1 MFSSPTSILLPAL
14 VLLSISILL
23 GRATSAI
30 AASAA
35 APAPSTTATTTP
47 SSSGGGGLNLTSILE
62 KSGHHTTF
70 LRLLRDTRVGEQ
82 IESQLNNSFNGLTIF
97 APTDAAFA
105 GLKQGTLNKL
115 ATQEQVALVLYHVLP
130 RYYTVSSFETTSN
143 PVNTQASGRGGV
155 YTINV
160 TSTDS
165 GDRVNVS
172 TGVNET
178 PLRDHLYL
186 TFPLALYS
194 VDEVLLPYQL
204 FGPKAPAPTPG
215 KRPGKSSPSE
225 VEGPAAAADSAPD
238 SAGSL
243 TGVRL
248 EWVCAAAV
256 LVTGNLIL

>member
-1 MFSSPTSILLPAL
+1 MISSILLPAF
-14 VLLSISILL
+14 VILSISTLL

-35 APAPSTTATTTP
+35 APAPSTTVATTP

-62 KSGHHTTF
+62 KGDHYTTF

-82 IESQLNNSFNGLTIF
+82 IESQLNNSYNGLTVF

-105 GLKQGTLNKL
+105 GLKQGTLNRL

-130 RYYTVSSFETTSN
+130 RFYTLSSFETTSN
-143 PVNTQASGRGGV
+143 PVNTQASGHGGV

-165 GDRVNVS
+165 GDRVNIS
-172 TGVNET
+172 TGVNKT
-178 PLRDHLYL
+178 PVRDHLYL

-215 KRPGKSSPSE
+215 KRPGKSSPLE
-225 VEGPAAAADSAPD
+225 AKGPAAEADSAPD
-238 SAGSL
+238 SAGSS
-243 TGVRL
+243 TVVRL
-248 EWVCAAAV
+248 EWVLAAAV
-256 LVTGNLIL
+256 LVIGNLILW